1 MSLDIQVLSFIE
13 NNSPIKRED
22 VERMLLWVAEDIE
35 YSNLLKAIRNADIN
49 KTIDR
54 LLEENYLE
62 ERNGLLYIS
71 KKTQKTLREF
81 IVGIMAESRRLYSL
95 ELLWVGKIL
104 GSTTPI
110 HLEQLEERIS
120 DRIRQNSCVQ
130 YSTPTFSKIARKI
143 EFRLRYFKIELSLTV
158 RETNFLISSR
168 ATIPDIP
175 KTEGIKETTSPLTEI
190 PTDRDIFSIITA
202 PNISANFF
210 LFKILENAIKELEP
224 STMVMISLSEFR
236 LLRGEDQ
243 LE

>member
-1 MSLDIQVLSFIE
+1 MSFDIQVLSFIE
-13 NNSPIKRED
+13 HNSPIKRKD
-22 VERMLLWVAEDIE
+22 VERMLLWLAEDIE
-35 YSNLLKAIRNADIN
+35 YSNLLTTIRDTDIN

-71 KKTQKTLREF
+71 KKTQKTLREY
-81 IVGIMAESRRLYSL
+81 IVEIMAENRRLYSL
-95 ELLWVGKIL
+95 ELHWVGKIL
-104 GSTTPI
+104 GPTTPI

-120 DRIRQNSCVQ
+120 DRIRQNACVQ
-130 YSTPTFSKIARKI
+130 YFTPTLNKIARKI
-143 EFRLRYFKIELSLTV
+143 EFKLRYFKIELSMTL

-168 ATIPDIP
+168 ATMPDIP
-175 KTEGIKETTSPLTEI
+175 MVEGIKETTSPLTEI

-210 LFKILENAIKELEP
+210 LFKILERTIKEVE
-224 STMVMISLSEFR
+224 SSAMVMISLSEFR